1 MAGGDVG
8 AHMGAPGC
16 EDLGKA
22 EAVGMRW
29 RVLVISAR
37 GPLRVGEP
45 GYDGDPSLLP
55 TPLRSSEIDT
65 CMDGEALVEA
75 TVKG

>member
-29 RVLVISAR
+29 RVLVILAR
-37 GPLRVGEP
+37 GLLRMGEP

-55 TPLRSSEIDT
+55 TPL
-65 CMDGEALVEA
+65 
-75 TVKG
+75 